1 MTEGRHYRVDLVTF
15 NQILGFG
22 EEERGSLIFMMRLEL
37 RSVILPICGLT
48 GEVQMG
54 RLVA

>member
-1 MTEGRHYRVDLVTF
+1 MTEGRHYKVDFETF

-22 EEERGSLIFMMRLEL
+22 EERGFTYIHDKARAKTVTLH
-37 RSVILPICGLT
+37 ICGLI

-54 RLVA
+54 RSVE